1 MVAIVAQ
8 RSAPVRRYI
17 EETGLP
23 FYILIDEDRS
33 VTKAYGVWHK
43 VGIDAWNISRPALFV
58 VSKEGIVRAAWV
70 AERQEEF
77 PGSEEILKEL

>member
-1 MVAIVAQ
+1 M
-8 RSAPVRRYI
+8 RRYI

-23 FYILIDEDRS
+23 FHILIDEERS

-43 VGIDAWNISRPALFV
+43 VGLDAWNISRPALFV
-58 VSKEGIVRAAWV
+58 VSKDGIVRAAWV

-77 PGSEEILKEL
+77 PDRDEILREL

>member
-1 MVAIVAQ
+1 VVAIVAQ
-8 RSAPVRRYI
+8 ASAPVRRYI

-23 FYILIDEDRS
+23 FNILIDEDRS

-43 VGIDAWNISRPALFV
+43 MGLDAWNISRPALFV
-58 VSKEGIVRAAWV
+58 VSKEGIVRTVWV

-77 PGSEEILKEL
+77 PGSEEILNEL